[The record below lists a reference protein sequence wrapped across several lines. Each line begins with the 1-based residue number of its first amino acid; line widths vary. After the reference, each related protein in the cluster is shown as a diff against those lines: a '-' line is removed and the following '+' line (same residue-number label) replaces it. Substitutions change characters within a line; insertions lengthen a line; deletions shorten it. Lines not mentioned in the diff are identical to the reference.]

1 MEESV
6 TDTTNQYG
14 SLCDPEYV
22 MKVIE
27 GMGGPR
33 AIHEDL
39 LEFRRLVDRLW
50 EQQDEL
56 MEKYPDKWVALSMDG
71 VVSVGDSWRAVLDE
85 VDRLGLRRGD
95 VVINHLDT
103 NPPILIL

>member
-1 MEESV
+1 M

-50 EQQDEL
+50 GQQDEL
-56 MEKYPDKWVALSMDG
+56 MKKYPDKWVALSMDG
-71 VVSVGDSWRAVLDE
+71 VVSVGDSRRALLDE
-85 VDRLGLRRGD
+85 VNRLGLQRRD
-95 VVINHLDT
+95 VVIDHLQT